1 MRMELE
7 RGQRGNIKAM
17 LTVANALQTLPEIR
31 PLPFK
36 WIKNS
41 CLHAESEKKL
51 LSGRHPLFC
60 NNTLP

>member
-7 RGQRGNIKAM
+7 REQKGNIKAM
-17 LTVANALQTLPEIR
+17 LSVASAIRALPEIT

-36 WIKNS
+36 WIKNF
-41 CLHAESEKKL
+41 CIHAESEKKL